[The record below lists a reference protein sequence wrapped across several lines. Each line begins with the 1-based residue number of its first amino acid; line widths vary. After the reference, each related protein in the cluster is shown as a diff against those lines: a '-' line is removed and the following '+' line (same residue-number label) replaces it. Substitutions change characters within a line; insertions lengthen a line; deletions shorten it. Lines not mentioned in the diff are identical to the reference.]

1 MVVLGG
7 DAMMRFLRYFVYCLV
22 LFLLFG
28 ANSACSSPKALVEE
42 SIFQAG
48 DVAQGKKI
56 THDFT
61 LKNIGD
67 EVLTIDIKRC

>member
-1 MVVLGG
+1 
-7 DAMMRFLRYFVYCLV
+7 MMRFLRYFVYLLAV
-22 LFLLFG
+22 FLLFG
-28 ANSACSSPKALVEE
+28 ANSACSSPKAVVDEPV
-42 SIFQAG
+42 FQAG

-56 THDFT
+56 THEFT